1 MPLDVWMIGLLIVLA
16 VVSVAY
22 SAGLEKLR

>member
-22 SAGLEKLR
+22 SAGLEELP